1 MAQICYRLRE
11 LGRSERGMALPTA
24 LFAMIAAFALASV
37 AVLSSVN
44 AQHGTTRDHDAKEAI
59 AAADA
64 GAGVALLRIN
74 RFHSSLSAAKPCV
87 GPAGEALEASAG
99 WCPPITAEAVGQATY
114 TYRVSAFAPD
124 SEVSVVATGSTGG
137 VERRIE
143 MGLISHAGEEVFKNE
158 GLVGE
163 SEIEIEGTPDI
174 RTNIGTN
181 GNVIKSGSG
190 TICGNV
196 RHGIGRD
203 APNPEC
209 EGEVS
214 EANKTL
220 PPLTL
225 PAGIETNNSNCRL
238 VPDCPKASNPAEIDT
253 EQADTFCKSGEEKCK
268 GVPWNATTRTI
279 TVNQNSVLTMGGEDY
294 FICRLF
300 VENGDLI
307 MAGGAE
313 MRIFFDTPENCGLKE
328 GEPQVRIIGSATIE
342 SSGYNEEEG
351 SYVMPALYL
360 LGSPTITTTV
370 ELSGTSGGTNEML
383 LYAPNS
389 EVIMGGNA
397 TWIGAIGGKSLRMH
411 GTPRIEAPPVM
422 PGQDLAYSSLWERTH
437 YVECVPTGASAPNAG
452 C

>member
-1 MAQICYRLRE
+1 MARIRHRLRE
-11 LGRSERGMALPTA
+11 LARNERGMALPTA

-44 AQHGTTRDHDAKEAI
+44 AQHGTTRDHYAKEAI

-87 GPAGEALEASAG
+87 GSAGEALEATGG
-99 WCPPITAEAVGQATY
+99 WCPPISAESVGQATY
-114 TYRVSAFAPD
+114 SYRVSAFAPS
-124 SEVSVVATGSTGG
+124 SEVSVVATGSAGG

-143 MGLISHAGEEVFKNE
+143 MGLVSHEGEKVFENE

-163 SEIEIEGTPDI
+163 AEITIEGTPDI

-181 GNVIKSGSG
+181 GNVVKSGDG
-190 TICGNV
+190 TICGSI
-196 RHGIGRD
+196 RRGIGKE
-203 APNPEC
+203 APEPEC
-209 EGEVS
+209 EGEPS

-225 PAGIETNNSNCRL
+225 PEGIETNNSNCRL
-238 VPDCPKASNPAEIDT
+238 IPDCPKPTNPAEIDT
-253 EQADTFCKSGEEKCK
+253 TKADSYCKKRCEA
-268 GVPWNATTRTI
+268 VPWDPSTRTI
-279 TVNQNSVLTMGGEDY
+279 NVNQNSTLTMGGEDY

-328 GEPQVRIIGSATIE
+328 GEPQVRIIGNATIE

-351 SYVMPALYL
+351 SYAMPALYL
-360 LGSPTITTTV
+360 LGSPTVTTTV
-370 ELSGTSGGTNEML
+370 ELSGTSNGTNEML

-389 EVIMGGNA
+389 EIIMGGNA

-437 YVECVPTGASAPNAG
+437 YVECVPTSATAPNAG